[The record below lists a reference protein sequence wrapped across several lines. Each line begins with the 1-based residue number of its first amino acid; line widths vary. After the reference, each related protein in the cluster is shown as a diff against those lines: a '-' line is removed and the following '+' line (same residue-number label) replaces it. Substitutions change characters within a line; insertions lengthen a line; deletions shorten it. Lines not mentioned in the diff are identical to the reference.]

1 MGGTF
6 EPGPTLM
13 PGDAAFYEVLAQDFA
28 SSEFEAMTRGALP
41 KGHFFKKIHP
51 FANLLPML
59 PVPEREALR
68 ASLADGQIHPVILFS
83 GQIAD
88 GRNRARELIELRKP
102 IRTEIFHGTHA
113 ELLKYLKAE
122 NIDRRHLSFEQRLD
136 YATRVARI
144 PVGANQHTMG
154 SSRELPSLPL
164 SDPNETPATTG
175 LLQMEGP
182 AQTVMTQGQAAEEYG
197 VSVASIKRY
206 NTVLDKGVPELAG
219 AVQQGEIK
227 VAVAEKI
234 AKLPEAEQPAA
245 LEKALPNGNR
255 AIMSS
260 RQEPDDSLDFFPTP
274 PWATR
279 ALIERVIQSADVG
292 IVDAPLAEYTLWEP
306 ACGEGHM
313 AEVLREYTSDVLA
326 TDVFDYGYGDATLDF
341 TSDLE
346 AGAHADRDFIVTNP
360 PFGAKS
366 EEFVLQALRLA
377 RVGVAMFV
385 RLQWLETVGRYE
397 RIFKDNP
404 PTLIAFF
411 AERVNLCKGRWDPEG
426 GTATAYIW
434 LVWIKGEAPRAPFW
448 IAPGCR
454 EAFTR
459 PDDAVRFTQRPVAR
473 LTEQPSL
480 GIEASEAAE

>member
-1 MGGTF
+1 MSGQVQ
-6 EPGPTLM
+6 PGPTLM
-13 PGDAAFYEVLAQDFA
+13 PSDAAIYQPLAADFD
-28 SSEFEAMTRGALP
+28 SSEFKTMPRG
-41 KGHFFKKIHP
+41 HQF
-51 FANLLPML
+51 N
-59 PVPEREALR
+59 R
-68 ASLADGQIHPVILFS
+68 IHPVANFLPMMKEEERASFRES
-83 GQIAD
+83 LAEGQNHPVIFWQGKLVD
-88 GRNRARELIELRKP
+88 GRNRARELIELKKP
-102 IRTEIFHGTHA
+102 ISTVTFEGTLKD
-113 ELLKYLKAE
+113 LLKYLKAE
-122 NIDRRHLSFEQRLD
+122 NIERRHLKFEQRLD
-136 YATRVARI
+136 YAARVAQLQ
-144 PVGANQHTMG
+144 VGANQHTMG
-154 SSRELPSLPL
+154 RPRGLPSAPL
-164 SDPNETPATTG
+164 FAEQEPPPS
-175 LLQMEGP
+175 EGENAP
-182 AQTVMTQGQAAEEYG
+182 VDQSQTAMTQGQAAEEYG
-197 VSVASIKRY
+197 VSVRSIKRY
-206 NTVLDKGVPELAG
+206 NVVLEKGVPELSG
-219 AVQQGEIK
+219 AVQHGDIAVK
-227 VAVAEKI
+227 VAEKI
-234 AKLPEAEQPAA
+234 ARLPEAEQPAA

-292 IVDAPLAEYTLWEP
+292 IVDAPLAEYTAWEP

-313 AEVLREYTSDVLA
+313 AEVLREYVTDVLA

-459 PDDAVRFTQRPVAR
+459 PDDAMRFTQRPVAK
-473 LTEQPSL
+473 L